1 MSTPMSEESK
11 VTLNS
16 VAIQIT
22 NEKPEPEEVEDIE
35 ISEEV

>member
-1 MSTPMSEESK
+1 MSESMSEAAV

-16 VAIQIT
+16 VAIKIT
-22 NEKPEPEEVEDIE
+22 NPTPEPVEVEDIE